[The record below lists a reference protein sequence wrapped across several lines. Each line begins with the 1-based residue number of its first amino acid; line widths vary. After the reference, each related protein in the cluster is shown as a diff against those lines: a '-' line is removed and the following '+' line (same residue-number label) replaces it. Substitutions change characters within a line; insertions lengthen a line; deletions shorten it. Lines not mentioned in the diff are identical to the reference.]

1 MIAAM
6 SPLLLIPDFKKLSAY
21 SGFFIFCCIL
31 SICFI
36 FMFEI
41 ATIYARQQ
49 GKAVEMT
56 YSDDSGK
63 VVTASQEKMAEA
75 FNYEYFN
82 LSVLPMFMGE
92 VLSIFEGNVG
102 ILNIYS
108 Q

>member
-1 MIAAM
+1 MIALM

-31 SICFI
+31 SISFI
-36 FMFEI
+36 LIFEV

-49 GKAVEMT
+49 GQAIEMT
-56 YSDDSGK
+56 YSNENGQ
-63 VVTASQEKMAEA
+63 VEQASEEKIAEA
-75 FNYEYFN
+75 FDYEYFN
-82 LSVLPMFMGE
+82 FAVLPMFMGE